1 MFFFTI
7 RRILASVLV
16 LLVSSLLVFALCAA
30 SFDPLAKYYTRNPR
44 PPQQFFDN
52 LREQLGLNDNF
63 FVRYWHWL
71 SGAVTGDF
79 GQTINGTPV
88 AEQLWARLLV
98 TGRMIVAAVVIAVVL
113 AIVVGVIGAVRQYK
127 PSDYVFTFLVYILIA
142 LPTFWFAALL
152 KEFVAGGVND
162 LFGSQVLYTIGEETP
177 GLSLYASG
185 WELWSDRLGHLVLP
199 TISLAML
206 SFAAW
211 SRFQR
216 AAMLDVLG
224 SDYMRLARAKGLT
237 YRRTVVKHGLRN
249 ALIPLTTVVA
259 LGIGTLLGGAIITET
274 VFVWHGMGEY
284 LLANGIGQNDI
295 NVVLGW
301 LLVSAVFVVV
311 FNLIADILY
320 AVLDPRIR
328 LA

>member
-7 RRILASVLV
+7 RRILASAVV
-16 LLVSSLLVFALCAA
+16 LLVSSFLVFSLCTV
-30 SFDPLAKYYTRNPR
+30 SFDPLAKYHARNPP
-44 PPQQFFDN
+44 PPQAFFDA
-52 LREQLGLNDNF
+52 EAHTLGLDKPF
-63 FVRYWHWL
+63 FVRYFDWL
-71 SGAVTGDF
+71 GGVLHGDF
-79 GQTINGTPV
+79 GNDINHQPV
-88 AEQLWARLLV
+88 TDQLWPRLLV
-98 TGRMIVAAVVIAVVL
+98 TGRLIIAAIIIAVIL
-113 AIVVGVIGAVRQYK
+113 AIIVGVIGAVRQYR
-127 PSDYVFTFLVYILIA
+127 PSDYVLTFITYILIA

-152 KEFVAGGVND
+152 KEYVAGGVNG
-162 LFGSQVLYTIGEETP
+162 LFGHQVLYTLGEETP
-177 GLSLYASG
+177 GLALYGTSG
-185 WELWSDRLGHLVLP
+185 EIWSDRIGHLILP
-199 TISLAML
+199 TISLGL
-206 SFAAW
+206 LTFAAW

-216 AAMLDVLG
+216 SSMLDVLG

-237 YRRTVVKHGLRN
+237 YRRTVVRHGLRN

-259 LGIGTLLGGAIITET
+259 LGIGTLFGGAIITET

-284 LLANGIGQNDI
+284 LFQGGIGQNDI

-301 LLVSAVFVVV
+301 LIVSATVIVL

>member
-1 MFFFTI
+1 MLFFTI
-7 RRILASVLV
+7 RRIISSVLV
-16 LLVSSLLVFALCAA
+16 LLASSFLVFALCAA
-30 SFDPLAKYYTRNPR
+30 SFDPLAKYYTLNPR
-44 PPQQFFDN
+44 PPQAFFDN
-52 LREQLGLNDNF
+52 LRAQLGLNDNF

-71 SGAVTGDF
+71 TGAVHGDF
-79 GQTINGTPV
+79 GATINNTPV
-88 AEQLWARLLV
+88 SRELWTRLAV
-98 TGRMIVAAVVIAVVL
+98 TGRMIVLAMVIAIIL
-113 AIVVGVIGAVRQYK
+113 AVVVGVIGAVRQYK
-127 PSDYVFTFLVYILIA
+127 PSDYAFTFLAYLLIA
-142 LPTFWFAALL
+142 LPVFWFAALL
-152 KEFVAGGVND
+152 KEFVAGGIND
-162 LFGSQVLYTIGEETP
+162 LFGKQVLYTIGEQTP
-177 GLSLYASG
+177 GITLYGTTGQIWA
-185 WELWSDRLGHLVLP
+185 DRIGHLVLP
-199 TISLAML
+199 TISLALL

-216 AAMLDVLG
+216 ASMLDVLG

-259 LGIGTLLGGAIITET
+259 LGVGTLFGGAVITET

-284 LLANGIGQNDI
+284 LIKNGIGNNDV

-301 LLVSAVFVVV
+301 LLISAFFVVV
-311 FNLIADILY
+311 FNLVADLLY

>member
-1 MFFFTI
+1 MLFFTI
-7 RRILASVLV
+7 RRVLASVLV
-16 LLVSSLLVFALCAA
+16 LLVSSFLVFSLCAA
-30 SFDPLAKYYTRNPR
+30 SFDPLSKYYNLNPR
-44 PPQQFFDN
+44 PPESCFVNQ
-52 LREQLGLNDNF
+52 REELGLNDNF
-63 FVRYWHWL
+63 LVRYWNWL
-71 SGAVTGDF
+71 TGALTGDF
-79 GQTINGTPV
+79 GETINGTPV
-88 AEQLWARLLV
+88 AEQLGGRLLV
-98 TGRMIVAAVVIAVVL
+98 TGRMILAAVVIAIVL
-113 AIVVGVIGAVRQYK
+113 AIVVGVLGAVRQHR
-127 PSDYVFTFLVYILIA
+127 PSDYASTFLVYVLIA

-162 LFGSQVLYTIGEETP
+162 LFGTQVLYTIGEETP

-185 WELWSDRLGHLVLP
+185 WELWADRLGHLVLP
-199 TISLAML
+199 TISLALL

-216 AAMLDVLG
+216 SAMLDVLG

-237 YRRTVVKHGLRN
+237 YRRTVVRHGLRN

-259 LGIGTLLGGAIITET
+259 LGIGTLFGGAVITET

-284 LLANGIGQNDI
+284 LLANGIGENDI

-311 FNLIADILY
+311 FNLVADILY

>member
-7 RRILASVLV
+7 RRILSSVLV
-16 LLVSSLLVFALCAA
+16 LLASSFLVFALCAA
-30 SFDPLAKYYTRNPR
+30 SFDPLARFYARQPQ
-44 PPQQFFDN
+44 PPQSFFDN
-52 LREQLGLNDNF
+52 QRELLGLNDNF
-63 FVRYWHWL
+63 VVRYFRWL
-71 SGAVTGDF
+71 GNALTGDF
-79 GQTINGTPV
+79 GTTINGTPV
-88 AEQLWARLLV
+88 TEQLFPRLMV
-98 TGRMIVAAVVIAVVL
+98 TGRMILAAVVIAIVL

-127 PSDYVFTFLVYILIA
+127 ASDYVFTFIAYTLIA

-152 KEFVAGGVND
+152 KEFVAGGIND

-177 GLSLYASG
+177 GLKLYASG
-185 WELWSDRLGHLVLP
+185 SELWADRLGHLVLP
-199 TISLAML
+199 TVSLAL
-206 SFAAW
+206 LTFAAW

-237 YRRTVVKHGLRN
+237 YRRTVLKHGLRN

-259 LGIGTLLGGAIITET
+259 LGIGTLLGGAVITEQ

-284 LLANGIGQNDI
+284 LIKSGIGQDDI

-301 LLVSAVFVVV
+301 LLVSAVFVVL

>member
-7 RRILASVLV
+7 RRVLASVLV
-16 LLVSSLLVFALCAA
+16 LLVSSFLVFALCAA
-30 SFDPLAKYYTRNPR
+30 SFDPLSKYYNLNPR
-44 PPQQFFDN
+44 PPEEFFDN
-52 LREQLGLNDNF
+52 LREDLGLNDNF

-71 SGAVTGDF
+71 TGVLHGDF
-79 GQTINGTPV
+79 GNTVNGTPV
-88 AEQLWARLLV
+88 ADQLGGRLLV
-98 TGRMIVAAVVIAVVL
+98 TSRMILAAVVIAVIL

-127 PSDYVFTFLVYILIA
+127 PSDYVFTFIAYLLIA
-142 LPTFWFAALL
+142 LPVFWFAALL
-152 KEFVAGGVND
+152 KEFVAGGIND
-162 LFGSQVLYTIGEETP
+162 LFGTQVLYTIGEETP

-185 WELWSDRLGHLVLP
+185 WELWKDRLGHLVLP
-199 TISLAML
+199 TISLAL
-206 SFAAW
+206 LTFAAW

-237 YRRTVVKHGLRN
+237 YRRTVLKHGLRN

-259 LGIGTLLGGAIITET
+259 LGIGTLFGGAIITET

-284 LLANGIGQNDI
+284 LIQDGIHNNDI

-301 LLVSAVFVVV
+301 LLVSAAFVVV
-311 FNLIADILY
+311 FNLIADLLY

-328 LA
+328 LS